1 MNVICAPAKAELMVK
16 NSRFIAE
23 LFSVSDQKEAR
34 EKLHEL
40 KEQYKDATHVVH
52 AFVIGKGG
60 EVNGMSDDGEPS
72 GTAGRPVLD
81 VLKGSG
87 VTNALLTVT
96 RYFGGTLL
104 GTGGLV
110 HAYGDSAKAVLAV
123 CRTEPLVEKKRFSLS
138 AAYGSYE
145 EIKRLYQT
153 YHIERLVEQYDVAVK
168 AEGVIHADEAEDF
181 CRKTN
186 NLTKGK
192 TEVVLLPCI

>member
-1 MNVICAPAKAELMVK
+1 MNVPLSHGTVEITVK

-23 LFSVSDQKEAR
+23 VFPVADQAQAR

-40 KEQYKDATHVVH
+40 KARYKDASHVVH
-52 AFVIGKGG
+52 AFITGKAG
-60 EVNGMSDDGEPS
+60 EVSGMSDDGEPS
-72 GTAGRPVLD
+72 GTAGKPVLD

-87 VTNALLTVT
+87 ITNVLLTVT

-123 CRTEPLVEKKRFSLS
+123 CKTEPLVEKKRFSLS
-138 AAYGSYE
+138 ATYGNYE

-153 YHIERLVEQYDVAVK
+153 YHIEQLVEQYDVAVK

-192 TEVVLLPCI
+192 TEVVLLP